1 MPLCRTV
8 TLQGNIS
15 TEIDFPIGEVENILE
30 GEWHIALS
38 SLSLHY
44 GSTRVDRSLISV
56 TTNFV
61 TQKTV
66 DKDTKQVITEEASL
80 GITTF
85 GGNSENQ
92 LVTLGFRNRDFLYV
106 NRAQNILVVTIKNV
120 ETGRPV
126 SGAEAILLLCLK
138 RVR

>member
-1 MPLCRTV
+1 MPLCRTYI
-8 TLQGNIS
+8 LQGDIS
-15 TEIDFPIGEVENILE
+15 EKINFRIGDVENILD

-44 GSTRVDRSLISV
+44 GLARAERALISIS
-56 TTNFV
+56 TNFV
-61 TQKTV
+61 TQNTIEPN
-66 DKDTKQVITEEASL
+66 TGSIIAEEASL

-92 LVTLGFRNRDFLYV
+92 LVTLGFRNRDFLFV
-106 NRAQNILVVTIKNV
+106 NRAQSTLSVTIKDI
-120 ETGRPV
+120 ETGTSV
-126 SGAEAILLLCLK
+126 SGAKAILLFCLK